1 LYVVKR
7 YVVVLLNKQEDG
19 MALKQQEER
28 SHLVKAEGNFEDH
41 PYFTI
46 GNQRSGDGVIH
57 YSNTIRTRDG
67 QELQQTWTIRAVQGL
82 GLPGSLDQ
90 DVYVALLQLIEQ
102 RGGVPDDGWISFSLY
117 ELVQLLRRTHGG
129 RDYMQIKQSLLR
141 LSSTTIQSDN
151 AFYRKSQK
159 SYLTDSFHLLDRVK
173 HSETSDGHGRA
184 EKTSVKLSDYFV
196 ESYKADYLKGLDVDF
211 YWSLNSPVA
220 KRLYRFIDKK
230 RNYQRRWEVE
240 LFSLRDRI
248 PLSAYKYP
256 SKIKEK
262 LAPAHEELEQKGF
275 LEQVTYRKN
284 PAGSNLVCYE
294 IHEGFA
300 SRRPAARVEATPEVV
315 IAIERL
321 KAEGVRGDVAEDLVA
336 NHGPERC
343 LRFAEAV
350 PYQKNLRN
358 APGWLRK
365 AIENGYELDV
375 PSADPGSNTNGAS
388 AIAAR
393 EADEAEETRSEDIPP
408 PPPDVA
414 PPDPDPAAQD
424 VWTQMLDAVSDK
436 IETPSLRVWFDGTV
450 PTGFDGERL
459 TISVPNSFAKEYIE
473 TRFLDMLEGALR
485 EQTGALHAALEVVVQ
500 PGGDI

>member
-1 LYVVKR
+1 MLSR
-7 YVVVLLNKQEDG
+7 
-19 MALKQQEER
+19 QEER

-46 GNQRSGDGVIH
+46 GNQRSGEGVIQ
-57 YSNTIRTRDG
+57 YSNTIRTKDG

-90 DVYVALLQLIEQ
+90 DVYVALLQLIEE

-141 LSSTTIQSDN
+141 LSSTTIQSEN

-173 HSETSDGHGRA
+173 HSENSDGHGRT

-211 YWSLNSPVA
+211 YWSLNSSVA

-230 RNYQRRWEVE
+230 RNNQRRWEVE

-248 PLSAYKYP
+248 PLSPYKYP

-275 LEQVTYRKN
+275 LEQVTYRKT
-284 PAGSNLVCYE
+284 PDGPNLVCYE
-294 IHEGFA
+294 IHESFA
-300 SRRPAARVEATPEVV
+300 SRRPASRLETSPEVT
-315 IAIERL
+315 IAVERL
-321 KAEGVRGDVAEDLVA
+321 KAEGVRGDVAQDLVSR
-336 NHGPERC
+336 HGPERC
-343 LRFAEAV
+343 LRYAEAV
-350 PYQKNLRN
+350 PHQKNLRN
-358 APGWLRK
+358 TGGWLRK
-365 AIENGYELDV
+365 AIEYGYELDV
-375 PSADPGSNTNGAS
+375 PPVVAASSAPT
-388 AIAAR
+388 
-393 EADEAEETRSEDIPP
+393 DEAASSPETVAQEDSPEPEFSSPP
-408 PPPDVA
+408 PA
-414 PPDPDPAAQD
+414 ATPPDPDPAAQQ
-424 VWTQMLDAVSDK
+424 VWDAMLDAISDR
-436 IETPSLRVWFDGTV
+436 IDAPSLRVWFDGTV
-450 PTGFDGERL
+450 PTALDDEQL
-459 TISVPNSFAKEYIE
+459 TITVPNSFAKEYIE
-473 TRFLDMLEGALR
+473 TRFFEHIEEALR
-485 EQTGALHAALEVVVQ
+485 EQTGALHAALEIVVQ
-500 PGGDI
+500 PGGDS